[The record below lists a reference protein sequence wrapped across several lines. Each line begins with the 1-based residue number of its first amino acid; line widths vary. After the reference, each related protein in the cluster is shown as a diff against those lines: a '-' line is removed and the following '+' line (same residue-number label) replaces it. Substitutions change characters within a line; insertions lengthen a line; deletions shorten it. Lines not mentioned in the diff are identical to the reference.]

1 MLRALTPK
9 QLDKISPGLRRI
21 LGNVSWLMVDRVVRM
36 GMGLF
41 VGVWTARFLGPA
53 QFGSLNFTVAYIA
66 LFGSAATLGLEGIV
80 VREVLHHPEDRHE
93 ILGTTLAL
101 RGTAGLL
108 AAVVSIAVL

>member
-1 MLRALTPK
+1 MKIQMLRALTPK

-53 QFGSLNFTVAYIA
+53 QFGSLNLSLIHIF
-66 LFGSAATLGLEGIV
+66 
-80 VREVLHHPEDRHE
+80 RH
-93 ILGTTLAL
+93 
-101 RGTAGLL
+101 
-108 AAVVSIAVL
+108 